1 MCTTCQCIGDAR
13 RILPWM
19 RSPIAEESRRDQQ
32 QRAANMS
39 PADRLASALAMGE
52 RAVADYMKNFGVTRA
67 AAVRILR
74 QAGQAGRRYSAC
86 LDDDAH
92 PGSNRRGR

>member
-1 MCTTCQCIGDAR
+1 
-13 RILPWM
+13 M
-19 RSPIAEESRRDQQ
+19 RSRIADESRREQQ
-32 QRAANMS
+32 LRAAEMS
-39 PADRLASALAMGE
+39 AADRLATALAMGE
-52 RAVADYMKNFGVTRA
+52 RAISDYMKNFRVSRA

-92 PGSNRRGR
+92 AGSDRRGR